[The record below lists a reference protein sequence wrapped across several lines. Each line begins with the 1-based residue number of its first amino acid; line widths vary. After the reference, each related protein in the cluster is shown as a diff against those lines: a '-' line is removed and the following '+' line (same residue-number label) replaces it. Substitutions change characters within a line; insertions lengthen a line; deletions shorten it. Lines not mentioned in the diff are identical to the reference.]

1 MCDNDGVYQ
10 NCGTEY
16 PMLSLFRT
24 GRLRARICA
33 RLRIASLAV
42 AGLVMLAGAP
52 ASAAMIRDT
61 EIEAGLRALLQPLE
75 VAAGYAPGSVDV
87 RVILDPSYNAF
98 VAGKLLIYFHS
109 GLIVGSTSSLET
121 IGVMAHEL
129 GHIKEGHVQRISD
142 DLQQASGAAALATV
156 AAIAVA
162 AGGGGDAAA
171 GVLIGGNDQATR
183 GFLASRR
190 RAEAVADEIGL
201 QLLEKNQLSAVG
213 LRDLMQ
219 RLARQRSLPESR
231 QSPYYATHPGAAER
245 LQTFQD
251 HLNQSPHSDN
261 APPLTAEELF
271 ARIRAKMI
279 AWTESPQRVK
289 STEADKAPNEAIG
302 AYMRAI
308 ADYRRGD
315 LRTALSRMDRLIA
328 TQPND
333 PYFHEFQGDIL
344 FALAR
349 PDDAAM
355 AYERALSLRPD
366 SALIQINLGRALIA
380 SGSTANLQ
388 RAIAALEAAHD
399 SEAKWAFLHRQY
411 GIALGKSGR
420 IAEADLAL
428 ANEAILLN
436 DGPRAAQLARRV
448 MAVDGLDPVLHRRAS
463 DIVFRYSTKQE

>member
-1 MCDNDGVYQ
+1 MV
-10 NCGTEY
+10 
-16 PMLSLFRT
+16 SLFRT
-24 GRLRARICA
+24 GRLRI
-33 RLRIASLAV
+33 IALVTSGLAF
-42 AGLVMLAGAP
+42 LASMP
-52 ASAAMIRDT
+52 ASAGMIRDT
-61 EIEAGLRALLQPLE
+61 EIEAGLHAMLKPLE
-75 VAAGYAPGSVDV
+75 VAAGYPAGSVDV

-98 VAGKLLIYFHS
+98 VAGKRLIYIHS
-109 GLIVGSTSSLET
+109 GLIVESTSSLEA

-142 DLQQASGAAALATV
+142 ELQQASGAAALATV

-162 AGGGGDAAA
+162 AVGGGDAAA
-171 GVLIGGNDQATR
+171 GVLIGGNDHATR

-201 QLLEKNQLSAVG
+201 QLLEKSGHSAVG

-251 HLNQSPHSDN
+251 HLNQSPHSDT
-261 APPLTAEELF
+261 APPPTTAERF
-271 ARIRAKMI
+271 ARIRAKMV
-279 AWTESPQRVK
+279 AWTETPQRVK
-289 STEADKAPNEAIG
+289 TTEADKAPNETLG

-315 LRTALSRMDRLIA
+315 LRTALARMDELVSTR
-328 TQPND
+328 PDD
-333 PYFHEFQGDIL
+333 PYFHEFRGDIL

-349 PDDAAM
+349 PMDAAT
-355 AYERALSLRPD
+355 AYERALTFRPG

-380 SGSTANLQ
+380 SGGMANLE
-388 RAIAALEAAHD
+388 RAITALEAAHNK
-399 SEAKWAFLHRQY
+399 EARWGFLHRQY

-420 IAEADLAL
+420 FAEADLAL

-436 DGPRAAQLARRV
+436 DGARAAQLARRV
-448 MAVDGLDPVLHRRAS
+448 MAIDGLDPVLHRRAS
-463 DIVFRYSTKQE
+463 DIVFRYSKDQQ

>member
-1 MCDNDGVYQ
+1 MV
-10 NCGTEY
+10 
-16 PMLSLFRT
+16 SLFRT
-24 GRLRARICA
+24 GRLRI
-33 RLRIASLAV
+33 IALVTSGLAF
-42 AGLVMLAGAP
+42 LASMP
-52 ASAAMIRDT
+52 ASAGMIRDT
-61 EIEAGLRALLQPLE
+61 EIEAGLHAMLKPLE
-75 VAAGYAPGSVDV
+75 VAAGYPAGSVDV

-98 VAGKLLIYFHS
+98 VAGKRLIYIHS
-109 GLIVGSTSSLET
+109 GLIVESTSSLEA

-142 DLQQASGAAALATV
+142 ELQQASGAAALATV

-171 GVLIGGNDQATR
+171 GVLIGGNDHATR

-201 QLLEKNQLSAVG
+201 QLLEKTGHSAVG

-251 HLNQSPHSDN
+251 HLNQSPHSDT
-261 APPLTAEELF
+261 APPPTTAERF
-271 ARIRAKMI
+271 ARIRAKMV
-279 AWTESPQRVK
+279 AWTETPQRVK
-289 STEADKAPNEAIG
+289 TTEADKAPNATLG

-315 LRTALSRMDRLIA
+315 LRTALARMDELVSAR
-328 TQPND
+328 PDD
-333 PYFHEFQGDIL
+333 PYFHEFRGDIL

-349 PDDAAM
+349 PMDAAT
-355 AYERALSLRPD
+355 AYERALTFRPG

-380 SGSTANLQ
+380 SGGMANLE
-388 RAIAALEAAHD
+388 RAITALEAAHD
-399 SEAKWAFLHRQY
+399 KEARWGFLHRQY

-420 IAEADLAL
+420 FAEADLAL

-436 DGPRAAQLARRV
+436 DGARAAQLARRV
-448 MAVDGLDPVLHRRAS
+448 MAIDGLDPVLHRRAS
-463 DIVFRYSTKQE
+463 DIVFRYSKDQQ

>member
-1 MCDNDGVYQ
+1 
-10 NCGTEY
+10 
-16 PMLSLFRT
+16 MLSLLRSGRT
-24 GRLRARICA
+24 NIRSGIRSRVRLRV
-33 RLRIASLAV
+33 RLRLTELVVGLALLVGAS
-42 AGLVMLAGAP
+42 
-52 ASAAMIRDT
+52 ASAAAAGMIRDT
-61 EIEAGLRALLQPLE
+61 EIEAGLRDLLRPLE
-75 VAAGYAPGSVDV
+75 VAAGYPAGSVDV
-87 RVILDPSYNAF
+87 RVILDPKYNAF
-98 VAGKLLIYFHS
+98 VAGKRLIYIHS
-109 GLIVGSTSSLET
+109 GLIVESTSSLEA

-171 GVLIGGNDQATR
+171 GVLIGGNDHAAR

-190 RAEAVADEIGL
+190 RAEAVADEIGM
-201 QLLEKNQLSAVG
+201 QLLEKNRLSAVG

-231 QSPYYATHPGAAER
+231 QSSYYATHPGAAER
-245 LQTFQD
+245 LQAFQD
-251 HLNQSPHSDN
+251 HVNQSPHSAN
-261 APPLTAEELF
+261 APSPRAAELF

-279 AWTESPQRVK
+279 AWTDTPQRVK
-289 STEADKAPNEAIG
+289 STEADKAPNRAIG
-302 AYMRAI
+302 TYMRAI

-315 LRTALSRMDRLIA
+315 LRAALALMDTLIMA
-328 TQPND
+328 QPDD
-333 PYFHEFQGDIL
+333 PYFHEFRGDIL
-344 FALAR
+344 FAMAR
-349 PDDAAM
+349 PDEAVMAYDAAL
-355 AYERALSLRPD
+355 ALRPA

-380 SGSTANLQ
+380 SGGAPNLL
-388 RAIAALEAAHD
+388 RAIAALEAAHE

-428 ANEAILLN
+428 ANEAILLH

-448 MAVDGLDPVLHRRAS
+448 MAIEGLDPVLHSRAS
-463 DIVFRYSTKQE
+463 DIVFRYSGDQQ

>member
-1 MCDNDGVYQ
+1 MVS
-10 NCGTEY
+10 
-16 PMLSLFRT
+16 PFRT
-24 GRLRARICA
+24 SRLHAFHKAMNSMI
-33 RLRIASLAV
+33 IAV
-42 AGLVMLAGAP
+42 AVIGLVTSASVS
-52 ASAAMIRDT
+52 ASAGMIRDT
-61 EIEAGLRALLQPLE
+61 EIEAGLKTMLRPLE
-75 VAAGYAPGSVDV
+75 VAAGYAPGSVDI

-98 VAGKLLIYFHS
+98 VAGKRLIYIHS
-109 GLIVGSTSSLET
+109 GLVVESTSSLET

-201 QLLEKNQLSAVG
+201 QLLEENGLSAIG

-219 RLARQRSLPESR
+219 RMTRQRSLPESR
-231 QSPYYATHPGAAER
+231 QSSYYATHPGAAER

-251 HLNQSPHSDN
+251 HVNQSSHSDKP
-261 APPLTAEELF
+261 APETASALF
-271 ARIRAKMI
+271 ARIQAKMI

-289 STEADKAPNEAIG
+289 STAAENAPNELIG
-302 AYMRAI
+302 TYMRAI
-308 ADYRRGD
+308 ADFRRGD
-315 LRTALSRMDRLIA
+315 LRTALTRMDALIA
-328 TQPND
+328 SQPDD

-349 PDDAAM
+349 PGEAAM
-355 AYERALSLRPD
+355 AYERALSLRP
-366 SALIQINLGRALIA
+366 SSGLILINLGRALIA
-380 SGSTANLQ
+380 RGGPTDLQ
-388 RAIAALEAAHD
+388 RAIAALEAAQD
-399 SEAKWAFLHRQY
+399 SEVKWAFLHRQY

-420 IAEADLAL
+420 VAEADLAL

-436 DGPRAAQLARRV
+436 DGARAAQLARRV
-448 MAVDGLDPVLHRRAS
+448 MAIEGLDPVLHRRAS
-463 DIVFRYSTKQE
+463 DIVFRYSKDQP

>member
-1 MCDNDGVYQ
+1 
-10 NCGTEY
+10 
-16 PMLSLFRT
+16 MLSLFKT
-24 GRLRARICA
+24 GRLSAQLCA
-33 RLRIASLAV
+33 IALV
-42 AGLVMLAGAP
+42 TAGFAAGFATFVSVP
-52 ASAAMIRDT
+52 ASAGMIRDT
-61 EIEAGLRALLQPLE
+61 EIEAGLRELLQPLE

-98 VAGKLLIYFHS
+98 VAGKRLIYFHS
-109 GLIVGSTSSLET
+109 GLIVESTSSLET

-142 DLQQASGAAALATV
+142 DLKQASGAAALATV
-156 AAIAVA
+156 AAIAIA

-171 GVLIGGNDQATR
+171 GVLIGGNDHATR

-201 QLLEKNQLSAVG
+201 QLLEKTELSAVG

-231 QSPYYATHPGAAER
+231 QSPYYSTHPGAAER

-279 AWTESPQRVK
+279 AWTESPLRVK
-289 STEADKAPNEAIG
+289 STEADKAPNEAIDT
-302 AYMRAI
+302 YLRAI
-308 ADYRRGD
+308 ADYRLGD
-315 LRTALSRMDRLIA
+315 LRTALSLMDTLIA
-328 TQPND
+328 NRPGD
-333 PYFHEFQGDIL
+333 AYFHEFRGDIL
-344 FALAR
+344 FALAQ
-349 PDDAAM
+349 PDEAAM
-355 AYERALSLRPD
+355 AYERALDLRPV

-380 SGSTANLQ
+380 SGGATNLW
-388 RAIAALEAAHD
+388 RAITALEAAHD
-399 SEAKWAFLHRQY
+399 NEAKWAFLHRQY

-436 DGPRAAQLARRV
+436 DGPRAARLARRV

-463 DIVFRYSTKQE
+463 DIVFRYSTTQE

>member
-1 MCDNDGVYQ
+1 
-10 NCGTEY
+10 
-16 PMLSLFRT
+16 
-24 GRLRARICA
+24 
-33 RLRIASLAV
+33 LRIASLAV

>member
-1 MCDNDGVYQ
+1 MI
-10 NCGTEY
+10 
-16 PMLSLFRT
+16 SLFRT
-24 GRLRARICA
+24 GRLHI
-33 RLRIASLAV
+33 IALVIS
-42 AGLVMLAGAP
+42 GLVFVASMS
-52 ASAAMIRDT
+52 ASAGMIRDT
-61 EIEAGLRALLQPLE
+61 EIEAGLRDMLEPLE
-75 VAAGYAPGSVDV
+75 VAAGYPAGSVDV
-87 RVILDPSYNAF
+87 RVILDPGYNAF
-98 VAGKLLIYFHS
+98 VAGKQLIYMHS
-109 GLIVGSTSSLET
+109 GLIVESTSSLET

-171 GVLIGGNDQATR
+171 GVLIGGNDHATR

-190 RAEAVADEIGL
+190 RAEAVADEISL
-201 QLLEKNQLSAVG
+201 QLLEKTGHSAVG

-231 QSPYYATHPGAAER
+231 QSAYYATHPGAAER

-251 HLNQSPHSDN
+251 HLNQSPHSDA
-261 APPLTAEELF
+261 APPPTTTGLF
-271 ARIRAKMI
+271 ARIRAKMV
-279 AWTESPQRVK
+279 AWTETPQRVK
-289 STEADKAPNEAIG
+289 TTEADKAPNEILG
-302 AYMRAI
+302 AYMHAI

-315 LRTALSRMDRLIA
+315 LRTALTRMDELVSA
-328 TQPND
+328 HPGD
-333 PYFHEFQGDIL
+333 PYFHEFRGDIL

-349 PDDAAM
+349 PLDAAT
-355 AYERALSLRPD
+355 AYERALTLRPG

-380 SGSTANLQ
+380 SGGAANLE
-388 RAIAALEAAHD
+388 RAIIALEAAHD
-399 SEAKWAFLHRQY
+399 SESKWGFLHRQY

-436 DGPRAAQLARRV
+436 DGARAAQLARRV
-448 MAVDGLDPVLHRRAS
+448 MAIDGLDPVLQRRAS
-463 DIVFRYSTKQE
+463 DIVFRYSKDQQ

>member
-1 MCDNDGVYQ
+1 
-10 NCGTEY
+10 
-16 PMLSLFRT
+16 MLSFLKT
-24 GRLRARICA
+24 GRLSAIT
-33 RLRIASLAV
+33 LVV
-42 AGLVMLAGAP
+42 AGLAAFASAP
-52 ASAAMIRDT
+52 ASAGMIRDT

-98 VAGKLLIYFHS
+98 VAGKRLIYFHS
-109 GLIVGSTSSLET
+109 GLIVESTSSLET

-171 GVLIGGNDQATR
+171 GVLIGGNDHAAR

-201 QLLEKNQLSAVG
+201 QLLETTKLSAVG

-251 HLNQSPHSDN
+251 HLNQSPHSGN
-261 APPLTAEELF
+261 TPPLTAEELF
-271 ARIRAKMI
+271 TRIRAKMI
-279 AWTESPQRVK
+279 AWTEPPQRVK
-289 STEADKAPNEAIG
+289 STEANKAPTEAIG
-302 AYMRAI
+302 TYMRAI

-315 LRTALSRMDRLIA
+315 LRTALSLMDTLTA
-328 TQPND
+328 NQPGD
-333 PYFHEFQGDIL
+333 PYFHEFRGDIL
-344 FALAR
+344 FALAQ
-349 PDDAAM
+349 PNDAAM
-355 AYERALSLRPD
+355 AYERALELRPV

-380 SGSTANLQ
+380 SGGATNLR

-399 SEAKWAFLHRQY
+399 DEAKWAFLHRQY

-463 DIVFRYSTKQE
+463 DIVFRYSTGQE